1 MQLPGPHLGR
11 RAKVTFCYVADMT
24 HQIHTACVAAD
35 GRYSQRMRTVEQEN
49 RASQSCV
56 PTDLGRCNRSCSR
69 SRDRSGRRRLRRP
82 ELLHCESSS
91 DKPGDADHASG
102 HVQDSRSQTR
112 LRIVRRGAH
121 DSILRGI
128 IPLGLEAVIGQPGD
142 TTTGPGR
149 GLHYFEAYARARHAC
164 HSAGPIPVEA
174 RPLGP
179 SPWPIAET

>member
-1 MQLPGPHLGR
+1 
-11 RAKVTFCYVADMT
+11 VTFCYVADMT

-35 GRYSQRMRTVEQEN
+35 GGYSQRMRTVEQEN

-69 SRDRSGRRRLRRP
+69 SRDRSGQRRFRRP

-102 HVQDSRSQTR
+102 HVQNSRSQTR

-128 IPLGLEAVIGQPGD
+128 ISLGLEAVTGQPGD
-142 TTTGPGR
+142 TTTGQAQAGACIASKR
-149 GLHYFEAYARARHAC
+149 TRAPDTPAI
-164 HSAGPIPVEA
+164 AP
-174 RPLGP
+174 GP
-179 SPWPIAET
+179 SPLKLDHWAPALGQLQRPEVA